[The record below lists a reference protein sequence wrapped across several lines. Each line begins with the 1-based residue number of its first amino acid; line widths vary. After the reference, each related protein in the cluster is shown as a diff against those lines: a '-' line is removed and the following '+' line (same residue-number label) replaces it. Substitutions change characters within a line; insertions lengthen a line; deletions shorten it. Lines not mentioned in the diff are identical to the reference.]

1 MMKYRLKNGIK
12 RKMKIKSVICPYCKD
27 IIYSR
32 AHYDFRS
39 CSCGKTSIDGGNGD
53 KDNWEYERVV
63 YSSDKVPESIQVE
76 VDTTPQELYD
86 DWNRGRKK

>member
-1 MMKYRLKNGIK
+1 MEKE
-12 RKMKIKSVICPYCKD
+12 MKIRSVICPYCKD

-39 CSCGKTSIDGGNGD
+39 CGCGKTSVDGGNGD
-53 KDNWEYERVV
+53 KDNWGYERVL
-63 YSSDKVPESIQVE
+63 YKPDAEVPESVQVE

-86 DWNRGRKK
+86 DWNYSKNKLGIINE